1 MARKNK
7 NKNKG
12 KEKGND
18 QDNILKLLDL
28 LSKLPKN
35 EPEIYGYIIT
45 FEPTDSTSSGSYQD
59 INW

>member
-7 NKNKG
+7 SKKKN
-12 KEKGND
+12 ET
-18 QDNILKLLDL
+18 DNILKLLDL

-35 EPEIYGYIIT
+35 EPGIYGYIIT

-59 INW
+59 IN

>member
-12 KEKGND
+12 KKDETG
-18 QDNILKLLDL
+18 NILKLLDL

-45 FEPTDSTSSGSYQD
+45 WQT
-59 INW
+59 N

>member
-7 NKNKG
+7 SKK
-12 KEKGND
+12 KND

-35 EPEIYGYIIT
+35 EPGIYGYIIT